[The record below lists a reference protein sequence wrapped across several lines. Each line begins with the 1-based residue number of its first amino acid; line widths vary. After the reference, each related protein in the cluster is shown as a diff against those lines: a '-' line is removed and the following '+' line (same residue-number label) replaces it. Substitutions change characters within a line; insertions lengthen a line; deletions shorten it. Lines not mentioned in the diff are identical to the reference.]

1 MPIGIAWTW
10 THTLKRKSKMNNLS
24 QTTINYAKDW
34 FTENQYKVTTDND
47 QFTLH
52 INGNIFILDPTEL
65 KYRAELQLDSLLE
78 EVKTD

>member
-1 MPIGIAWTW
+1 
-10 THTLKRKSKMNNLS
+10 MNNLS

-34 FTENQYKVTTDND
+34 FTENQYTVTTDND

>member
-1 MPIGIAWTW
+1 
-10 THTLKRKSKMNNLS
+10 MNNLS

-34 FTENQYKVTTDND
+34 FQENQYSVTTNNN

>member
-1 MPIGIAWTW
+1 
-10 THTLKRKSKMNNLS
+10 MNNLS

-34 FTENQYKVTTDND
+34 FQENQYSVTTNNN

-52 INGNIFILDPTEL
+52 INGNIFILDSTEL
-65 KYRAELQLDSLLE
+65 KYRAELQLESLLE

>member
-1 MPIGIAWTW
+1 
-10 THTLKRKSKMNNLS
+10 MNNLS
-24 QTTINYAKDW
+24 QTTIKYAKDW
-34 FTENQYKVTTDND
+34 FTENQYTVTTDND

>member
-1 MPIGIAWTW
+1 
-10 THTLKRKSKMNNLS
+10 MNNLP

-34 FTENQYKVTTDND
+34 FKENQYTFTIDNN

-52 INGNIFILDPTEL
+52 INGNIFILYPTEL

>member
-1 MPIGIAWTW
+1 
-10 THTLKRKSKMNNLS
+10 MNNLS
-24 QTTINYAKDW
+24 QTTIKYAKDW
-34 FTENQYKVTTDND
+34 FTENQYSVTTDND

-52 INGNIFILDPTEL
+52 INGNIFVLDPIEL

>member
-1 MPIGIAWTW
+1 
-10 THTLKRKSKMNNLS
+10 MNNLS

-34 FTENQYKVTTDND
+34 FAENQYSFTTDNN

-52 INGNIFILDPTEL
+52 INGNIFVLDPVEL
-65 KYRAELQLDSLLE
+65 KYRAELQLESLLE

>member
-1 MPIGIAWTW
+1 
-10 THTLKRKSKMNNLS
+10 MNNLS

-34 FTENQYKVTTDND
+34 FQENQYSVTTNNN

-52 INGNIFILDPTEL
+52 INGNMFILDPIEL
-65 KYRAELQLDSLLE
+65 KYRAELQLESLLE

>member
-1 MPIGIAWTW
+1 
-10 THTLKRKSKMNNLS
+10 MNNLS

>member
-1 MPIGIAWTW
+1 
-10 THTLKRKSKMNNLS
+10 MNNLS

-34 FTENQYKVTTDND
+34 FTENQYTVTTDND

-52 INGNIFILDPTEL
+52 INGNIFILDPIEL

>member
-1 MPIGIAWTW
+1 
-10 THTLKRKSKMNNLS
+10 MNNLS
-24 QTTINYAKDW
+24 QTTIKYAKDW
-34 FTENQYKVTTDND
+34 FTENQYSVTTDNN

-52 INGNIFILDPTEL
+52 INGNIFVLDPVEL